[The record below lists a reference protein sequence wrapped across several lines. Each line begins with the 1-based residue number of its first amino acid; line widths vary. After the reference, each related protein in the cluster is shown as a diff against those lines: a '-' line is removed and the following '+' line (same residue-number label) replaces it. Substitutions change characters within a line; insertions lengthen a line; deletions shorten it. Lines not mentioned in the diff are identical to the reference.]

1 MLKNMSKIKNHIAAI
16 GNMVKEVALC
26 ALTALCLY
34 AFFGGY
40 IVAMFSGKLP
50 MMQDNE
56 PAKMCAVFQ
65 DGMTYGSD
73 SILSIDAYHEK
84 TGQSF
89 YYEVCNK

>member
-1 MLKNMSKIKNHIAAI
+1 MKIGQISNHIAAV

-65 DGMTYGSD
+65 DGTTYGRD

-84 TGQSF
+84 TWQIF
-89 YYEVCNK
+89 DCQKCQ

>member
-1 MLKNMSKIKNHIAAI
+1 MKIGQTNNHIAAV

-40 IVAMFSGKLP
+40 IMAMFKGKLP
-50 MMQDNE
+50 MQQPVE
-56 PAKMCAVFQ
+56 QVRMCAVFQ
-65 DGMTYGSD
+65 DGTTYGSD
-73 SILSIDAYHEK
+73 SALSIDAYHEK

-89 YYEVCNK
+89 DYQKC

>member
-1 MLKNMSKIKNHIAAI
+1 MKIGQTNNHIAAI
-16 GNMVKEVALC
+16 WSMVKEVSLC
-26 ALTALCLY
+26 ALAALCLY
-34 AFFGGY
+34 AFFGSY

-65 DGMTYGSD
+65 DGTTYGRD

-84 TGQSF
+84 TGQIF
-89 YYEVCNK
+89 DFQKCQ